1 MSHNCSPLS
10 HSQQLA
16 SLPSHSTGHWAVC
29 FLPLISPDQ
38 DFWFPIRRR
47 RSYCGGLT
55 CQVPV
60 ARLAVKSDH
69 DWSAAGWEDSRL
81 GSAAESHWRLRDCS
95 LGRFKV
101 DRENY
106 FQGRKMKL
114 PWYQYISF
122 SIYVH
127 ILAISYYFNIKLRWG
142 RCNLQE
148 NSKHPY

>member
-1 MSHNCSPLS
+1 MFLCKPSQLSSDLSKVINPQSPPGCLTTVLCPTANS
-10 HSQQLA
+10 WPLFPHTALDTE
-16 SLPSHSTGHWAVC
+16 LC

-55 CQVPV
+55 CQ
-60 ARLAVKSDH
+60 ARLAVNSDH

-95 LGRFKV
+95 SGRFKV

-114 PWYQYISF
+114 PCYQYISF
-122 SIYVH
+122 SICTYISNF
-127 ILAISYYFNIKLRWG
+127 ILF
-142 RCNLQE
+142 
-148 NSKHPY
+148 